1 MAKRLH
7 GLGIFTSLKDCDN
20 QVNKIYMIGTFIDVY
35 YTVYPY
41 RPIRNRGLDRS
52 VSNPLRQFENKI
64 NILNSISNEILL
76 KGLKILYRGFL
87 MYSVNKRIK
96 NLKINLKKFLLFN
109 FFLTNWLNIKLITYS
124 KKSLY
129 VTN

>member
-52 VSNPLRQFENKI
+52 VSNP
-64 NILNSISNEILL
+64 
-76 KGLKILYRGFL
+76 YD
-87 MYSVNKRIK
+87 
-96 NLKINLKKFLLFN
+96 NLKTKLI
-109 FFLTNWLNIKLITYS
+109 FLTPYQTKY
-124 KKSLY
+124 Y
-129 VTN
+129 